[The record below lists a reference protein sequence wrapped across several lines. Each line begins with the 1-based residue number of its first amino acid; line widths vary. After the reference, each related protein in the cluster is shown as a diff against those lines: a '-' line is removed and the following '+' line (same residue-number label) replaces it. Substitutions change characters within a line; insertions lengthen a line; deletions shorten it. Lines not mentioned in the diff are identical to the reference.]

1 MARKAATAS
10 RDRCGGAGPVV
21 GTGVPVK
28 SSRAWALR
36 SCSEAE
42 CSAAMSDP
50 SGKGQ
55 DGGGG
60 KTDKT
65 LADFAAE
72 YAKSNRSTCK
82 GCLEKIEKVS
92 LGVGVLTPRASGGP
106 ELYP

>member
-1 MARKAATAS
+1 M
-10 RDRCGGAGPVV
+10 
-21 GTGVPVK
+21 
-28 SSRAWALR
+28 LH
-36 SCSEAE
+36 
-42 CSAAMSDP
+42 P

-92 LGVGVLTPRASGGP
+92 PGEGAAPGAAQVSREEEIPGLGGLAQR
-106 ELYP
+106 

>member
-1 MARKAATAS
+1 MS
-10 RDRCGGAGPVV
+10 RRRGS
-21 GTGVPVK
+21 GV
-28 SSRAWALR
+28 RGLR
-36 SCSEAE
+36 SRPEAE
-42 CSAAMSDP
+42 RGAAVFHP

-82 GCLEKIEKVS
+82 GCMEKIEKVS
-92 LGVGVLTPRASGGP
+92 PEEGVWRRADMGALGASAA
-106 ELYP
+106 LAVKRHVTISQARNS